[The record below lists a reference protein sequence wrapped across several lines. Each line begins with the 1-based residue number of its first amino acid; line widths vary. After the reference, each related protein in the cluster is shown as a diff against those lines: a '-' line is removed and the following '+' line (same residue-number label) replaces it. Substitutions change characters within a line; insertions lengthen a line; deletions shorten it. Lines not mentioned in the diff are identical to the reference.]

1 MTTTA
6 FLEGLEQRTQDIFDR
21 CTRCGKCVDVCPM
34 TEAADVDVTDSK
46 AVIKATLDI
55 LGGGKGS
62 VAAER
67 WATKC
72 SLSGACIRACED
84 GVNPRFML
92 SLVRAQIGKRA
103 GDEASR
109 RSSVKA
115 FQDMSQGVKVLSRL
129 QLPPDLLLQLGQL
142 PDADDGQETP
152 DVVFYTGCNVLRTP
166 HIALL
171 ALDIMDALG
180 VSYRAMGGPSH
191 CCGVIQLRTG
201 DTANSGRM
209 GESTLSKFSAT
220 KTGKVLSWCPSCM
233 IQMDEFAMP
242 SADPSNTGFDL
253 TMFVSFLESRID
265 DLKALMTRPVNKRV
279 GLHEHSS
286 VEEVNKTAIK
296 LLEAVP
302 GVEYVNLEQP
312 IIGYSCTGLKAMPDY
327 KKELHAGQLQAAAD
341 LGVTTLAGVYHV
353 CHRELCS
360 HEKDWP
366 FEVVN
371 FLEIIG
377 ESMGI
382 HRPDIFKRYRMSQ
395 DADVVI
401 AETQDLADA
410 NGLAPDEVRDVI
422 ENQWI
427 LGR

>member
-1 MTTTA
+1 
-6 FLEGLEQRTQDIFDR
+6 
-21 CTRCGKCVDVCPM
+21 
-34 TEAADVDVTDSK
+34 
-46 AVIKATLDI
+46 
-55 LGGGKGS
+55 
-62 VAAER
+62 
-67 WATKC
+67 
-72 SLSGACIRACED
+72 
-84 GVNPRFML
+84 ML

-103 GDEASR
+103 GAKASHR
-109 RSSVKA
+109 ASNKV

-129 QLPPDLLLQLGQL
+129 QLPPDLLLRLGQL
-142 PDADDGQETP
+142 TDADEGQETP
-152 DVVFYTGCNVLRTP
+152 DVVFYTGCNVLKTP

-171 ALDIMDALG
+171 ALDILDALG
-180 VSYRAMGGPSH
+180 VSYRVMGGPSH

-220 KTGKVLSWCPSCM
+220 KTGQVLSWCPSCM
-233 IQMDEFAMP
+233 IQMDEFTMP

-253 TMFVSFLESRID
+253 TMFVSFLESRMD
-265 DLKALMTRPVNKRV
+265 DLKVLMTRPVNKRI

-286 VEEVNKTAIK
+286 VNEVTKTAIK

-302 GVEYVNLEQP
+302 GVEYVDLQQP

-327 KKELHAGQLQAAAD
+327 KKELHHGQLQAAAD
-341 LGVTTLAGVYHV
+341 LGVSTLAGVYHV

-371 FLEIIG
+371 FLEVIG
-377 ESMGI
+377 ASMGL
-382 HRPDIFKRYRMSQ
+382 HRPDIFKRYRMAQ
-395 DADVVI
+395 DVDLVI
-401 AETQDLADA
+401 AETQDLADEY
-410 NGLAPDEVRDVI
+410 GLAPDEVRDVI

-427 LGR
+427 TGR

>member
-1 MTTTA
+1 
-6 FLEGLEQRTQDIFDR
+6 
-21 CTRCGKCVDVCPM
+21 
-34 TEAADVDVTDSK
+34 
-46 AVIKATLDI
+46 
-55 LGGGKGS
+55 
-62 VAAER
+62 AER

-180 VSYRAMGGPSH
+180 VSYRVMGGPSH

-360 HEKDWP
+360 HENDWP